1 MPENTKRTLREK
13 LIVEAW
19 IKGFENIGAGLTGT
33 ILLLFFG
40 GLLGLWYSIFSAII
54 LGGFI
59 YYNLNKSYK
68 AWRLLAIELNAIYLM
83 PLSTTALTNAEWAI
97 YQSGDQKEA

>member
-19 IKGFENIGAGLTGT
+19 VRGFEQIGAGLTGT
-33 ILLLFFG
+33 ILILFFG
-40 GLLGLWYSIFSAII
+40 GLLGLWFSTFSAII
-54 LGGFI
+54 LLGFL

-68 AWRLLAIELNAIYLM
+68 AWRLLAKELNAIYLM
-83 PLSTTALTNAEWAI
+83 PFSDIMLTDSEWAN
-97 YQSGDQKEA
+97 YQHQKEV

>member
-19 IKGFENIGAGLTGT
+19 VKGFEQIGAGLTGT
-33 ILLLFFG
+33 ILILFFG
-40 GLLGLWYSIFSAII
+40 GLLGLWFSTFSAII
-54 LGGFI
+54 LLGFL

-68 AWRLLAIELNAIYLM
+68 AWRLLAKELNTIYLM
-83 PLSTTALTNAEWAI
+83 PFSDIALTDAEWAN
-97 YQSGDQKEA
+97 YQHQKEV